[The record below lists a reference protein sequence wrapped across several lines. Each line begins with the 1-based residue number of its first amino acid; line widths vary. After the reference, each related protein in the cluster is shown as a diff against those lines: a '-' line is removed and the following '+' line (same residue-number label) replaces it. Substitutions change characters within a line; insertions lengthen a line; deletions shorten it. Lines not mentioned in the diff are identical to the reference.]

1 MINSVRNTVLSVLNK
16 NNYGYISPSDFNQFA
31 KQAQMDLFEDYFYNL
46 NYQVVKE
53 NARQSGTG
61 LVDISKG
68 YEEVISSF
76 SKTATLTQATANTSK
91 YTLPSDYYLLNVV
104 QYNTIGAGQPGV
116 EIEKVEEN
124 KIRSLISTNLLAPT
138 AAFPVYV
145 QRGNIIEVYP
155 TTINGAT
162 NVDSYYI
169 RNPLDPKWTWVQ
181 LTSGGPVFN
190 ASAADYQDFEL
201 PLSDEPDLVMK
212 ILEYAGV
219 SIREGD
225 VVKFAD
231 SELTQESQ
239 SEK

>member
-1 MINSVRNTVLSVLNK
+1 MASFFCLSLLKPLKMINSVRNTVLSVLNK

-91 YTLPSDYYLLNVV
+91 YNLPSDYYLLNVV

-124 KIRSLISTNLLAPT
+124 KIRLHQCMYKARLHP
-138 AAFPVYV
+138 
-145 QRGNIIEVYP
+145 
-155 TTINGAT
+155 
-162 NVDSYYI
+162 
-169 RNPLDPKWTWVQ
+169 
-181 LTSGGPVFN
+181 
-190 ASAADYQDFEL
+190 L
-201 PLSDEPDLVMK
+201 PL
-212 ILEYAGV
+212 
-219 SIREGD
+219 
-225 VVKFAD
+225 
-231 SELTQESQ
+231 
-239 SEK
+239 